1 MLLLLL
7 FYVAFVVA
15 AAIDEAFVD
24 VVASHV
30 AVVFAAAIDV
40 TTSAGLIDNFWGDYT
55 PAMLLF

>member
-7 FYVAFVVA
+7 FYVTFVVA

-24 VVASHV
+24 VVAIHV

-40 TTSAGLIDNFWGDYT
+40 TAAAGLIDNFWGDYT